1 MLKKNTMPPRTLD
14 SGTAECLASTG
25 ITPPRAKRVGR
36 KPFARSCARSWLRRL
51 PLAEAA
57 TRDCPGLADLSP
69 ARAVKKFPRAAAI
82 AVRIAAD
89 AMRSCVRKL
98 DRAAL
103 TVSFLTSVCRRVLP
117 LGRSRRA
124 ARCTATRAS
133 RDRLPSLR
141 MFVPR
146 ASAQIFTAN
155 AEKNQHRRVTNPR
168 FVSIPGKRTGYLSL
182 SAFSQKINHTFS
194 TECTSSTGAQSCS
207 QLAEADDPA
216 VLARLEAVS
225 RTRASLLLLIC
236 EKATDDPTLVEH
248 PRASP
253 ILPRASPPPPP
264 PAATP
269 PSAPDPPARTRSPPA
284 ASPRR
289 ARRRPTRP

>member
-36 KPFARSCARSWLRRL
+36 KPFARSCARSWLRRP

-103 TVSFLTSVCRRVLP
+103 TVSFLTSVRRRVLP
-117 LGRSRRA
+117 VGRSRRA

-182 SAFSQKINHTFS
+182 SAFSQNITLFRPSATRRRAHFVQS
-194 TECTSSTGAQSCS
+194 TRPRGR
-207 QLAEADDPA
+207 PG
-216 VLARLEAVS
+216 VLACSKWYV
-225 RTRASLLLLIC
+225 RTRA
-236 EKATDDPTLVEH
+236 
-248 PRASP
+248 
-253 ILPRASPPPPP
+253 
-264 PAATP
+264 
-269 PSAPDPPARTRSPPA
+269 
-284 ASPRR
+284 
-289 ARRRPTRP
+289 